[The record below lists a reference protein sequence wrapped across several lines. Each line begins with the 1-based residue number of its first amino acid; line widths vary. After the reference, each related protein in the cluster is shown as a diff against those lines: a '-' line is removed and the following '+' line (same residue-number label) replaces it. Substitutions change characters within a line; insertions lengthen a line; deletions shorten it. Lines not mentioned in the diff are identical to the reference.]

1 MTTDTG
7 LTEAPYAW
15 LQDRYPVAFP
25 LEHARIRPLKV
36 GIYLDLLAAN
46 LEMKP
51 QTVKKMLA
59 IWCGR
64 PTYQKALM
72 RGGPRVDL
80 HGEPVGEVTPEQMAR
95 AAERLKAIAEKKK
108 RKVQPT
114 PAKPPEPSLPPP
126 AQGPT

>member
-114 PAKPPEPSLPPP
+114 PAKPPEPSPPPP